1 MGGGPSKSRTPSPPH
16 PKARPKTLVS
26 KLDGATR
33 AFDLIQLTDQDTVR
47 LAKEARVQAVVSELE
62 RGHDA
67 VLVEVTTR
75 HVAEV
80 EELVEAHQRRVEALY
95 AERSGLFT
103 PLELEL
109 SSGLPGA
116 GEDRG
121 RTSPPLTA
129 QSGRLPQ
136 SVAQSRLVELGV
148 MIAALPAGR
157 EGGLQTGLVAL
168 AALDRRHA
176 DELEELERQQQ
187 KEVDAASLQ
196 ARLEK
201 TEALFALDQEFE
213 KEEQAAAEAEV
224 PPPTTTTTYAVP
236 SVSLKGEGSRA
247 KESCG
252 GRSVRG
258 PRWSAAAR
266 RPLRVKREGTAAAAG
281 AEGGGLP
288 ATDDTQ
294 RWLT

>member
-1 MGGGPSKSRTPSPPH
+1 MGSEPRLRRMGGGPSKSRTPSPPH

-109 SSGLPGA
+109 AGQPGA

-201 TEALFALDQEFE
+201 TAALFELDQEFE

-224 PPPTTTTTYAVP
+224 HPSPKPPDPT
-236 SVSLKGEGSRA
+236 SR
-247 KESCG
+247 
-252 GRSVRG
+252 V
-258 PRWSAAAR
+258 W
-266 RPLRVKREGTAAAAG
+266 
-281 AEGGGLP
+281 AE
-288 ATDDTQ
+288 AF
-294 RWLT
+294 

>member
-213 KEEQAAAEAEV
+213 KEEQAAADAEV
-224 PPPTTTTTYAVP
+224 PPPPPPPPTTHPRRALSEP
-236 SVSLKGEGSRA
+236 KGSRA

-266 RPLRVKREGTAAAAG
+266 RPLRVKR
-281 AEGGGLP
+281 GGHGCCCRCGGRRV
-288 ATDDTQ
+288 ASD
-294 RWLT
+294 R